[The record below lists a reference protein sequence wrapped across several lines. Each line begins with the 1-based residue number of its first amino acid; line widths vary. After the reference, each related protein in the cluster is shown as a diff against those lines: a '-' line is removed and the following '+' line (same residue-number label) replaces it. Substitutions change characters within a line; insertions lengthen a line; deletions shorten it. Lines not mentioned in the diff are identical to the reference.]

1 MLRSFIHRARQILF
15 WDQARPL
22 ELFSGL
28 NLLSW
33 AYLLW
38 AQPELVTRDSYA
50 GFQALGAGIWAFV
63 LLVIAVVQLAPVFW
77 SFARGHDLRFVAMAL
92 ASGAWLM
99 IASNFITSGVST
111 TADTN
116 YLLLSFTC
124 MASGVW
130 LAWISRD

>member
-1 MLRSFIHRARQILF
+1 MLRSFIYRARQILF

-22 ELFSGL
+22 ELFSGF

-38 AQPELVTRDSYA
+38 SQPELVDRDSYA
-50 GFQALGAGIWAFV
+50 GFQALGASLWAF
-63 LLVIAVVQLAPVFW
+63 LLLCIAVVQLLPVFW
-77 SFARGHDLRFVAMAL
+77 AVPRAHDLRFVAMAL

-99 IASNFITSGVST
+99 IASSFITSGVST

-130 LAWISRD
+130 LAWISWD

>member
-1 MLRSFIHRARQILF
+1 MLRALIHRARQILF

-50 GFQALGAGIWAFV
+50 GFQALGAPVWAI
-63 LLVIAVVQLAPVFW
+63 LLLSIAVVQLVPVFW
-77 SFARGHDLRFVAMAL
+77 TIPRAQDLRFVAMAL

-99 IASNFITSGVST
+99 IASSFITSGVST